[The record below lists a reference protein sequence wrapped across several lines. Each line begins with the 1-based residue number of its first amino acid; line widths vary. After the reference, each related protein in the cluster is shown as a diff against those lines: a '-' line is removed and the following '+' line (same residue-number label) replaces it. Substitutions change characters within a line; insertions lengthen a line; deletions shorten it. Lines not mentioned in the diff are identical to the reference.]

1 MVTRSVAVR
10 QLSPGIYEHD
20 GSLHI
25 NVAEILQRNG
35 LPDTQENR
43 ELCIAV
49 LVDLAQERF
58 PKAALIV
65 KMPVTGEERRVR

>member
-1 MVTRSVAVR
+1 MGGG
-10 QLSPGIYEHD
+10 LN
-20 GSLHI
+20 I
-25 NVAEILQRNG
+25 NVAEILQVNG

-58 PKAALIV
+58 PKAAVTV
-65 KMPVTGEERRVR
+65 KMPTTGEERRIR